1 MKSTITEPKKN
12 ILIADNVTANRE
24 LLCEI
29 LGDGYNYY
37 FAENGEAALTIL
49 SKKRDIDILLLNI
62 DMPKFSGM
70 NVLKVMRDKKISDE
84 IPVVVIS
91 SESDPTLVQNACYLG
106 AVDYIIPPFNPF
118 LIRHRVETALA
129 MYVRK
134 KYLSRVIENQ
144 VDLTFSER
152 DKKEFFSEKLHGIIF
167 EYNAISKE
175 LLYIRYYNAKG
186 EQIPI
191 QDDANNLLGA
201 SDLEALK
208 ENLPKCTREKPTFEM
223 TVLIPINAELKPHLL
238 SVKTLWSEQGDKYT
252 AIVGF
257 FTDATKKKVNSHFE
271 LLVDG
276 NLVTTEN
283 LVALRGVFDFVRLLN
298 PKTCRTLTIDENGAV
313 IEIPTKCCNADNR
326 KSCCKNCSSQAILDK
341 SGWMSKPETHEGSV
355 YSVFS
360 RNCKYNGLD
369 CVLEVGFCIDNSH
382 EDKKSDIRFFPDS
395 SLLENYYLDPL
406 TKTYSRTYM
415 EAFSSDLENSK
426 AVAIADIN
434 SFKKVNDTY
443 GHIAGD
449 ATLKHITSVL
459 QSCIESDCKLIRYGG
474 DEFLFVF
481 DNISEEA
488 FNAKLAE
495 IKETVKKASFT
506 EYPQIKPTI
515 SIGGA
520 YGVTPLE
527 KAIDIADKAMYKDK
541 FKDK

>member
-1 MKSTITEPKKN
+1 MKTMLIEPKKN
-12 ILIADNVTANRE
+12 ILIADHISANRE
-24 LLCEI
+24 LLCRI

-37 FAENGEAALTIL
+37 FAENGETALTML

-62 DMPKFSGM
+62 DMPKLSGM
-70 NVLKVMRDKKISDE
+70 NVLKVMRDKKLSDE

-91 SESDPTLVQNACYLG
+91 DENDASLVQNACYLG
-106 AVDYIIPPFNPF
+106 AVDYIIPPFNAF

-152 DKKEFFSEKLHGIIF
+152 DKKEFFSEKLHGIVF

-175 LLYIRYYNAKG
+175 LVYMRYYNAKG
-186 EQIPI
+186 EQLPI
-191 QDDANNLLGA
+191 QSEASSLLGA
-201 SDLEALK
+201 GDLEALK
-208 ENLPKCTREKPTFEM
+208 DNLKKCTREKPTFEM
-223 TVLIPINAELKPHLL
+223 TVLIPVSGELKLHSL
-238 SVKTLWSEQGDKYT
+238 SVKTLWHEQGDKYT

-257 FTDATKKKVNSHFE
+257 FTDATKQKINRHFE

-298 PKTCRTLTIDENGAV
+298 PKTCRTLTIDENGSV
-313 IEIPTKCCNADNR
+313 VEIPMKCCNAENR
-326 KSCCKNCSSQAILDK
+326 KNCCESCTSKAFLDK
-341 SGWMSKPETHEGSV
+341 SGWMSKPETREGSV
-355 YSVFS
+355 YFVFS

-369 CVLEVGFCIDNSH
+369 CVLEVGFCIDNSLQSR
-382 EDKKSDIRFFPDS
+382 ENDIRFFTDS

-406 TKTYSRTYM
+406 TKAYSRTYM
-415 EAFSSDLENSK
+415 EAFRAELESSK

-506 EYPQIKPTI
+506 EYPQIKPSI

-527 KAIDIADKAMYKDK
+527 KAIDIADRAMYKDK